1 MRLEDVG
8 PADACPP
15 VRHRAG
21 RAFVLRYDDT
31 GKPEEEDATDLDSH
45 AVKAAGDTKVFE
57 GEVDALEEEIKGL
70 RTYKEESYYLRQECD
85 DAMDGLARELRLLET
100 ALVGRLGR
108 LAPA

>member
-1 MRLEDVG
+1 MAELSTMFPSD
-8 PADACPP
+8 
-15 VRHRAG
+15 RHRAG

-31 GKPEEEDATDLDSH
+31 GKPEDEDVTEFDSH
-45 AVKAAGDTKVFE
+45 DFKAAGDAKVFE

-70 RTYKEESYYLRQECD
+70 RTYNEESYLLRQECD

-100 ALVGRLGR
+100 TLVGRLGR